1 MKKNVV
7 KMLGLKYFSYFCNRI
22 SIFFEKIF
30 QSSLRR
36 FTLRSSMNTTRIL
49 NLKKVHCGS
58 MELYNGL
65 IHSLIYTY
73 RGAKGMLLSEV

>member
-1 MKKNVV
+1 
-7 KMLGLKYFSYFCNRI
+7 
-22 SIFFEKIF
+22 
-30 QSSLRR
+30 
-36 FTLRSSMNTTRIL
+36 MNTTRIL